1 MFESSGVIAG
11 SDKPSLTIE
20 APNQPADSSN
30 ASAFPVSGSGCVS
43 GETIRV
49 TVGAVVGTSACGASG
64 VWNLVLDL
72 TGITDGTHVVT
83 VEIVDQ
89 PTRTTTSS
97 VVKSTGTVCVGGA
110 TTFTT
115 NMNARYVIGQA
126 DFVSN
131 SANRGGAV
139 AANTLRDPV
148 GLTVSNGKLYIADA
162 GNNRVLVFNSL
173 PTSNGGNADVV
184 VGQAGFTTAASGV
197 SNTLM
202 AGIQTVSVAGNYLA
216 VSEWTNARVSLW
228 PLSNLTAAT
237 MFLGQPDST
246 SQVVNNGGISASS
259 LGAAAGLAATA
270 TNLYV
275 GDVTNNRIMSY
286 PISTLATA
294 GAASLAIGQ
303 SDFITGTA
311 GSGSTGFG
319 NPYSVSTDGTKLAV
333 LDNANDRVMIYNSI
347 PTNGGVAD
355 VTWGGYGVTAT
366 GLNNPVGVFIGG
378 GKMFIADRSSDRI
391 LVFNSIPTS
400 SGQLPDA
407 VLGQSVY
414 TSQAHNQCDCA
425 TAAANT
431 LWGVHH
437 VYYDGCRLYV
447 TDKQNHRV
455 LVY

>member
-1 MFESSGVIAG
+1 
-11 SDKPSLTIE
+11 
-20 APNQPADSSN
+20 
-30 ASAFPVSGSGCVS
+30 
-43 GETIRV
+43 
-49 TVGAVVGTSACGASG
+49 
-64 VWNLVLDL
+64 
-72 TGITDGTHVVT
+72 
-83 VEIVDQ
+83 
-89 PTRTTTSS
+89 
-97 VVKSTGTVCVGGA
+97 
-110 TTFTT
+110 
-115 NMNARYVIGQA
+115 
-126 DFVSN
+126 
-131 SANRGGAV
+131 
-139 AANTLRDPV
+139 
-148 GLTVSNGKLYIADA
+148 
-162 GNNRVLVFNSL
+162 
-173 PTSNGGNADVV
+173 
-184 VGQAGFTTAASGV
+184 
-197 SNTLM
+197 M